1 MPITDVTSELLTSK
15 LSSRQR
21 KFLVDNVRIE
31 SITSAESD
39 FLIIGVPCGNW
50 DEDHMH
56 ERTPKLATIKD
67 KSVDTFEQ
75 NNRFLLVSFRNFKRV
90 FFVDS

>member
-21 KFLVDNVRIE
+21 KLLVENVRIE

-39 FLIIGVPCGNW
+39 FLITDVPWRDW
-50 DEDHMH
+50 DEDHMN
-56 ERTPKLATIKD
+56 ETTPKLATIKD
-67 KSVDTFEQ
+67 KSVFYTFEQ
-75 NNRFLLVSFRNFKRV
+75 NKRFP
-90 FFVDS
+90 

>member
-1 MPITDVTSELLTSK
+1 ME
-15 LSSRQR
+15 
-21 KFLVDNVRIE
+21 NVRIE

-39 FLIIGVPCGNW
+39 FLITDVPCRDW

-56 ERTPKLATIKD
+56 ETTPKLATIKD

-75 NNRFLLVSFRNFKRV
+75 NKRFLLVSFRNFKRV